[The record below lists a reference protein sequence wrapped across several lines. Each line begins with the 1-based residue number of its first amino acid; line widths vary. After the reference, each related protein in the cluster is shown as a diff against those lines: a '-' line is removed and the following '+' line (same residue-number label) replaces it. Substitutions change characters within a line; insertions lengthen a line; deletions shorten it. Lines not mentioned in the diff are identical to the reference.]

1 MYNVVRC
8 VSSGTPRRLCRLMPY
23 PETCQHRRSEPQAM
37 RPKVA
42 EPLKLHQIGI
52 WRQLGDKR
60 KRLCAD
66 KLRQIVHD
74 LVSALWLSLLWA
86 VWLAGRPPVPLVGCL
101 ALPLLRVAPTAEQ
114 GERRRIR
121 GGARPA
127 DFPASRKV
135 PVRVPASAGLK
146 WNSSGSGVIV

>member
-1 MYNVVRC
+1 
-8 VSSGTPRRLCRLMPY
+8 
-23 PETCQHRRSEPQAM
+23 M

-114 GERRRIR
+114 GIPLLKELKTRI
-121 GGARPA
+121 
-127 DFPASRKV
+127 
-135 PVRVPASAGLK
+135 PVIFDDIEV
-146 WNSSGSGVIV
+146 